1 MFRPCFFCIFAP
13 QNHTTMKKSITLL
26 FAFVFSTLYFAVAQQ
41 NDIDLNG
48 VFQGKYMFERI
59 NGLSWQPGTDNYAYI
74 DDDGNIKLVNAK
86 NGKESVFRSGKNL
99 DENGFKKLRSF
110 QWVDANTIYSPR
122 HNSTLTYNG
131 KTVTVDKFENVS
143 WDNVIDQSIK
153 NKVFVIKNDDGV
165 FVQSVLNDYKPIL
178 LCPDTGKN
186 IVFGESVHRSEW
198 GINEGQYISPKGNY
212 IAFYRMDENMVED
225 YPLVNTTTPIATVEN
240 IKYPMAGRTSHQVKV
255 GIFDVAKSVQAGKP
269 VYHYINTDLSDG
281 EFLTNV
287 TFSPDEQYLY
297 ISHLNREQ
305 NHSKLIRYDL
315 QTGNKV
321 KVLIEEMDS
330 RYVEPSDRMIFLKSS
345 NFLWVSETD
354 GWRHLYLYDF
364 NGNLIRKVVDGR
376 FDIVDVEGLDAKEEY
391 VYFTMAPTEK
401 PVNQYVCKAALKDG
415 QITRIAATDG
425 THTPIFNEGKTYF
438 VDYFTS
444 VTTPRII
451 SVVNN
456 QGKTM
461 KELKNCKNPYADC
474 ALGTT
479 KMFPILN
486 KDGDSLWCR
495 LITPPN
501 MDPTKKY
508 PCLIY
513 VYGGPHSQL
522 VTNSFMSGGVFLE
535 FMAEQGYVVFTLD
548 NRGTQNRGADFEK
561 CIHRNLGVK
570 EVEDQMCGVE
580 YLKTLPYVDANRIG
594 LDGWSYGGFMTLSLI
609 TEHPEAFRAASC
621 GGPVVNW
628 AWYEVMY
635 GERYMDTPQENPDGY
650 EHANIIPKIKNV
662 KCPLLVMHGCQDHTV
677 VWQHTLELMRQAVS
691 DGIEIEYF
699 PYTAHD
705 HNVMG
710 VERVHLWN
718 KLLRFHNQNLK
729 GEL

>member
-1 MFRPCFFCIFAP
+1 MKRIF
-13 QNHTTMKKSITLL
+13 TLL
-26 FAFVFSTLYFAVAQQ
+26 LVTAMTVGIMTAQ
-41 NDIDLNG
+41 NETIDLNG

-86 NGKESVFRSGKNL
+86 NGKESIFRSGKNL

-165 FVQSVLNDYKPIL
+165 FVQTARNDYKPIL

-212 IAFYRMDENMVED
+212 IAFYRMDESMVED

-269 VYHYINTDLSDG
+269 VYHYINTDLNDG

-321 KVLIEEMDS
+321 KVLIEERDS
-330 RYVEPSDRMIFLKSS
+330 RYVEPCDRMIFLKNN
-345 NFLWVSETD
+345 NFLWISETD

-415 QITRIAATDG
+415 KVTRIAATDG

-438 VDYFTS
+438 VDYFTN
-444 VTTPRII
+444 VTTPRVI

-677 VWQHTLELMRQAVS
+677 VWQHTLELMRQAVT

>member
-1 MFRPCFFCIFAP
+1 MKRIF
-13 QNHTTMKKSITLL
+13 TLL
-26 FAFVFSTLYFAVAQQ
+26 LVTAMTVGIMTAQ
-41 NDIDLNG
+41 NETIDLNG

-59 NGLSWQPGTDNYAYI
+59 NGLSWQPSTDNYAYI

-86 NGKESVFRSGKNL
+86 NGKESIFRSGKNL

-131 KTVTVDKFENVS
+131 KAVTVDKFENVS

-212 IAFYRMDENMVED
+212 IAFYRMDESMVED

-255 GIFDVAKSVQAGKP
+255 GIFDVAKSAQAGMAI
-269 VYHYINTDLSDG
+269 YHYINTDLSDG

-315 QTGNKV
+315 QSGNKV

-330 RYVEPSDRMIFLKSS
+330 RYVEPSDRMIFLKNN
-345 NFLWVSETD
+345 NFLWISETD
-354 GWRHLYLYDF
+354 GWRHLYLYDI

-376 FDIVDVEGLDAKEEY
+376 FDIVDVEGLDSKEEY

-401 PVNQYVCKAALKDG
+401 PINQYVCKAALKDG
-415 QITRIAATDG
+415 KITRIAATDG
-425 THTPIFNEGKTYF
+425 THTPIFNESKTYF
-438 VDYFTS
+438 VDYFTN
-444 VTTPRII
+444 VTTPRVI

-609 TEHPEAFRAASC
+609 TEHPEAFKAASC

>member
-1 MFRPCFFCIFAP
+1 MKRIF
-13 QNHTTMKKSITLL
+13 TLL
-26 FAFVFSTLYFAVAQQ
+26 LVTAMTVGIMTAQ
-41 NDIDLNG
+41 NETIDLNG

-59 NGLSWQPGTDNYAYI
+59 NGLSWQPSTDNYAYI

-86 NGKESVFRSGKNL
+86 NGKESIFRSGKNL

-198 GINEGQYISPKGNY
+198 GINEGQYISPKGNF
-212 IAFYRMDENMVED
+212 IAFYRMDESMVED

-269 VYHYINTDLSDG
+269 VYHYINTDLNDG

-297 ISHLNREQ
+297 ISHLNRKQ

-321 KVLIEEMDS
+321 KVLIEERDS
-330 RYVEPSDRMIFLKSS
+330 RYVEPCDRMIFLKNN
-345 NFLWVSETD
+345 NFLWISETD

-415 QITRIAATDG
+415 KVTRIAATDG

-444 VTTPRII
+444 VTTPRVI

-456 QGKTM
+456 LGKTM
-461 KELKNCKNPYADC
+461 KELKNCKNPYANC

-479 KMFPILN
+479 KIFPILN
-486 KDGDSLWCR
+486 KEGDSLWCR

-570 EVEDQMCGVE
+570 EVEDQMCGVD

-650 EHANIIPKIKNV
+650 ENANIIPKIKNV

>member
-1 MFRPCFFCIFAP
+1 MKRIF
-13 QNHTTMKKSITLL
+13 TLL
-26 FAFVFSTLYFAVAQQ
+26 LVTAMTVGIMTAQ
-41 NDIDLNG
+41 NETIDLNG

-74 DDDGNIKLVNAK
+74 DDKGDIMLVNAK

-99 DENGFKKLRSF
+99 GENGFKNLRSF

-122 HNSTLTYNG
+122 THSTLTYDG
-131 KTVTVDKFENVS
+131 KTVSVGKFEDVN
-143 WDNVIDQSIK
+143 WDDVIDQSIK

-165 FVQSVLNDYKPIL
+165 FVQTALNDYKPIL

-212 IAFYRMDENMVED
+212 IAFYRMDESMVED

-255 GIFDVAKSVQAGKP
+255 GIFDVTKSAQAGKP
-269 VYHYINTDLSDG
+269 VYHYINTDLNDG

-315 QTGNKV
+315 QSGNKE

-330 RYVEPSDRMIFLKSS
+330 RYVEPSDRMIFLKNN
-345 NFLWVSETD
+345 NFLWISETD

-401 PVNQYVCKAALKDG
+401 PVNQYVCKAALKNG

-444 VTTPRII
+444 VNTPRVI
-451 SVVNN
+451 SVLNN

-479 KMFPILN
+479 KIFPILN
-486 KDGDSLWCR
+486 KEGDSLWCR

-501 MDPTKKY
+501 MDTTKKY

-535 FMAEQGYVVFTLD
+535 YMAEQGYVVFTLD

-570 EVEDQMCGVE
+570 EVEDQMCGVD

-677 VWQHTLELMRQAVS
+677 VWQHTLELMRQAVT

>member
-1 MFRPCFFCIFAP
+1 MKRIF
-13 QNHTTMKKSITLL
+13 TLL
-26 FAFVFSTLYFAVAQQ
+26 LVTAMTVGIMTAQ
-41 NDIDLNG
+41 NETIDLNG

-59 NGLSWQPGTDNYAYI
+59 NGLSWQPGTDNYAFI

-143 WDNVIDQSIK
+143 WDDVIDQSIK
-153 NKVFVIKNDDGV
+153 NKVFVIKNENGV
-165 FVQSVLNDYKPIL
+165 FVQSALNDYKPIL

-212 IAFYRMDENMVED
+212 IAFYRMDESMVED

-269 VYHYINTDLSDG
+269 VYHYINTDLNDG

-321 KVLIEEMDS
+321 KVLIEERDS
-330 RYVEPSDRMIFLKSS
+330 RYVEPCDRMIFLKNN
-345 NFLWVSETD
+345 NFLWISETD

-415 QITRIAATDG
+415 KVTRIAATDG

-444 VTTPRII
+444 VTTPRVI

-479 KMFPILN
+479 KIFPILN
-486 KDGDSLWCR
+486 KEGDSLWCR

-501 MDPTKKY
+501 MDATKKY

-535 FMAEQGYVVFTLD
+535 YMAEQGYVVFTLD

-677 VWQHTLELMRQAVS
+677 VWQHTLELMRQAVT

>member
-1 MFRPCFFCIFAP
+1 MKRIF
-13 QNHTTMKKSITLL
+13 TLL
-26 FAFVFSTLYFAVAQQ
+26 LVTAMTVGIMTAQ
-41 NDIDLNG
+41 NETIDLNG

-59 NGLSWQPGTDNYAYI
+59 NGLSWQPSTDNYAYI

-86 NGKESVFRSGKNL
+86 NGKESIFRSGKNL

-131 KTVTVDKFENVS
+131 KTVTVDKFENVN
-143 WDNVIDQSIK
+143 WDDVIDQSIK

-212 IAFYRMDENMVED
+212 IAFYRMDESMVED

-269 VYHYINTDLSDG
+269 VYHYINTDLNDG

-345 NFLWVSETD
+345 NFLWVSKTD

-444 VTTPRII
+444 VTTPRVI

-461 KELKNCKNPYADC
+461 KELKNCKNPYANC

-479 KMFPILN
+479 KIFPILN
-486 KDGDSLWCR
+486 KEGDSLWCR

-535 FMAEQGYVVFTLD
+535 YMAEQGYVVFTLD

-570 EVEDQMCGVE
+570 EVEDQMCGVD

-650 EHANIIPKIKNV
+650 ENANIIPKIKNV

-677 VWQHTLELMRQAVS
+677 VWQHTLELMRQAVT

>member
-1 MFRPCFFCIFAP
+1 MKRILTLILVAAMTVGMLTA
-13 QNHTTMKKSITLL
+13 QNET
-26 FAFVFSTLYFAVAQQ
+26 
-41 NDIDLNG
+41 IDLNG

-59 NGLSWQPGTDNYAYI
+59 NGLSWQPGTDNYTYI

-99 DENGFKKLRSF
+99 GENGFLNLRSF

-122 HNSTLTYNG
+122 AHSTLTYDG
-131 KTVTVDKFENVS
+131 KTVTVNKFENVS
-143 WDNVIDQSIK
+143 WDEVIDQSIK
-153 NKVFVIKNDDGV
+153 NKVFVIKNDEGV
-165 FVQSVLNDYKPIL
+165 FVQTVLNDYQPIL

-212 IAFYRMDENMVED
+212 IAFYRMDESMVED

-240 IKYPMAGRTSHQVKV
+240 MKYPMAGRTSHQVKV
-255 GIFDVAKSVQAGKP
+255 GIFDVAKSAQAGMP
-269 VYHYINTDLSDG
+269 MYHYINTDLSDG

-297 ISHLNREQ
+297 ITHLNREQ

-315 QTGNKV
+315 KTGDKV

-330 RYVEPSDRMIFLKSS
+330 RYVEPSDRMIFLKNN
-345 NFLWVSETD
+345 NFLWISETD
-354 GWRHLYLYDF
+354 GWRHLYLHDF

-401 PVNQYVCKAALKDG
+401 PINQYVCKAALKDG
-415 QITRIAATDG
+415 KITRIAATDG
-425 THTPIFNEGKTYF
+425 THTPIFNEAKTYF
-438 VDYFTS
+438 VDYFTN
-444 VTTPRII
+444 VTTPRVI

-461 KELKNCKNPYADC
+461 KELKNCKNPYASC

-486 KDGDSLWCR
+486 KEGDSLWCR

-580 YLKTLPYVDANRIG
+580 YLKTLPYVDAERIG
-594 LDGWSYGGFMTLSLI
+594 LDGWSYGGFMTLSLV
-609 TEHPEAFRAASC
+609 TEHPEAFKAASC

-650 EHANIIPKIKNV
+650 ENANIIPRIKNV

-677 VWQHTLELMRQAVS
+677 VWQHTLELMRQAVT

>member
-1 MFRPCFFCIFAP
+1 MKRIF
-13 QNHTTMKKSITLL
+13 TLL
-26 FAFVFSTLYFAVAQQ
+26 LVTAMTVGIMTAQ
-41 NDIDLNG
+41 NETIDLNG

-165 FVQSVLNDYKPIL
+165 FVQSALNDYKPIL

-269 VYHYINTDLSDG
+269 VYHYINTDLNDG

-315 QTGNKV
+315 QSGNKV
-321 KVLIEEMDS
+321 KVLIEERDS
-330 RYVEPSDRMIFLKSS
+330 RYVEPCDRMIFLKNN
-345 NFLWVSETD
+345 NFLWISETD

-461 KELKNCKNPYADC
+461 NELKNCKNPYADC

-486 KDGDSLWCR
+486 KEGDSLWCR

-609 TEHPEAFRAASC
+609 TEHPEAFKAASC

-650 EHANIIPKIKNV
+650 ENANIIPKIKNV